1 MLPELNDL
9 LDPSRGMTRET
20 TNLLIKEIFRYK
32 TQELQLKMAE
42 VQKQVSDNEVK
53 ILESKQKLQDK
64 AVKVAALLNDSI
76 KSYVENG
83 GADNKY
89 SPIAI
94 KSISNGFSS
103 LLSASTRE
111 EVYEEE
117 IPELNLTVFEDKP
130 DSQKKQVAR
139 LKSSPVPLDQR
150 IKTAQDQGMRWNDH
164 NVMPTSERTVL
175 RKLGDWE
182 QGIEL
187 GSQADLNTAT
197 SREYDDLLKENSKPF
212 MVGLCL
218 SLEKSLDVKVPLS
231 PYLKR
236 RFNTLKE
243 IYISR
248 NGVTVGAEEVVEI
261 PLDDQVEGLYNHI
274 FKENRT
280 EEHWHEVNG
289 LLKRLFINRD
299 EDIRKIPG
307 EILCKVV
314 SLGVYPP
321 TLEWRSDHERERFER
336 CSPGVLMPDQK
347 EYYAPQLQKLRDEY
361 IEMAGL

>member
-1 MLPELNDL
+1 MNTE
-9 LDPSRGMTRET
+9 
-20 TNLLIKEIFRYK
+20 NLLSSPEKITELSKSMSKENMNLLLKFMISQQEKQHELLMSESQERIFDKKIKLAGVMRSTI
-32 TQELQLKMAE
+32 QEYAE
-42 VQKQVSDNEVK
+42 AS
-53 ILESKQKLQDK
+53 S
-64 AVKVAALLNDSI
+64 
-76 KSYVENG
+76 G
-83 GADNKY
+83 NKY
-89 SPIAI
+89 SPMAVS
-94 KSISNGFSS
+94 SISASFAS
-103 LLSASTRE
+103 LTDSGSKVNPLDLSMFE
-111 EVYEEE
+111 EAGNSVKPVKEE
-117 IPELNLTVFEDKP
+117 I
-130 DSQKKQVAR
+130 AR

-175 RKLGDWE
+175 RKLEDWE

-197 SREYDDLLKENSKPF
+197 SQEYDDLLKANSKPF

-218 SLEKSLDVKVPLS
+218 SLEKNLDVKVPLS

-261 PLDDQVEGLYNHI
+261 SLDDQVEGLYNHI

-280 EEHWHEVNG
+280 EDHWKEVKG
-289 LLKRLFINRD
+289 LLRRLFINRD

-321 TLEWRSDHERERFER
+321 TLEWRNDHERERFER